1 MAAQIATQRKVL
13 PCLEPGPF
21 LPFAFLLL
29 TFIVAFFVD
38 FAPIFSTGLGHNGG
52 NTEQLRAT

>member
-38 FAPIFSTGLGHNGG
+38 FAPIFSSGS
-52 NTEQLRAT
+52 